1 MASYGGKKR
10 NNKKTIIIGSIA
22 AVVVLAG
29 IAIYFFIQ
37 NQHKDEKNAL
47 AAAETFT
54 SNIAKEKYDKLGSS
68 VSNESLKKVE
78 FTKKEMEDK
87 YQAVYDGIGAKNIK
101 VKNLKSVYD
110 DKENKFNLTYEL
122 EMRTSLGKLAT
133 QKYKTTIS
141 KQDDDWKIDWKP
153 ALIFPGMVKTDKVR
167 ITEDDAERG
176 QIVDRNG
183 NPLATT
189 GQFAEAG
196 VVPSKLGEGDEKV
209 KNIADISKKL
219 EVSTAYINKQL
230 DQKWVQADSFVPL
243 VTLNK
248 DNLPEATGLTY
259 AQKEMRTYPLNEA
272 TSHLIGYVGEVSAE
286 DIEKNP
292 KLSVGDVIGKS
303 GLERYYDKQ
312 LRGKNGG
319 AIKIIN
325 DQTKQEDTLQKIDK
339 KDGEEIKLTIDA
351 AVQKKAFDS
360 LGSETGAVTMINPT
374 NGELLALVS
383 TPSYDANQ
391 MVLGITSEDYAKY
404 NDDKRL
410 PFLARYANRY
420 APGSTFKTITATI
433 GLDTGITKPDKVREI
448 SGLQWQKDASWG
460 KYFVTRVHDVP
471 KVNMTDAL
479 VHSDNI
485 YFAQE
490 GLEIGKDKLTSGL
503 KKFDFDKEYNLP
515 FTMKP
520 AQISNDGLNSEILL
534 ADTSYGQG
542 ELLMSPIQQA
552 IAYSAIANDGK
563 MPYPKLDTKE
573 KAGKETQA
581 TEAKSA
587 NQVKAALVKT
597 VSDPAGTAHALEI
610 QGHSIAAKTGTAEL
624 KEKQGEDGLENGFV
638 YAFDADNPNYLMV
651 GMIENVKGRGGSG
664 LVIDKLKPVIESMY
678 K

>member
-10 NNKKTIIIGSIA
+10 NNKKAIIIGSIA

-68 VSNESLKKVE
+68 VSSESLKKVE

-87 YQAVYDGIGAKNIK
+87 YQAVYDGIGAKDIK

-167 ITEDDAERG
+167 ITEDEAERG

-219 EVSTAYINKQL
+219 EVSTDYINKQL

-286 DIEKNP
+286 DIEK
-292 KLSVGDVIGKS
+292 KS
-303 GLERYYDKQ
+303 KTQRWRCHWEKW
-312 LRGKNGG
+312 LR
-319 AIKIIN
+319 
-325 DQTKQEDTLQKIDK
+325 TL
-339 KDGEEIKLTIDA
+339 L
-351 AVQKKAFDS
+351 
-360 LGSETGAVTMINPT
+360 
-374 NGELLALVS
+374 
-383 TPSYDANQ
+383 
-391 MVLGITSEDYAKY
+391 
-404 NDDKRL
+404 
-410 PFLARYANRY
+410 
-420 APGSTFKTITATI
+420 
-433 GLDTGITKPDKVREI
+433 
-448 SGLQWQKDASWG
+448 
-460 KYFVTRVHDVP
+460 
-471 KVNMTDAL
+471 
-479 VHSDNI
+479 
-485 YFAQE
+485 
-490 GLEIGKDKLTSGL
+490 
-503 KKFDFDKEYNLP
+503 
-515 FTMKP
+515 
-520 AQISNDGLNSEILL
+520 
-534 ADTSYGQG
+534 
-542 ELLMSPIQQA
+542 
-552 IAYSAIANDGK
+552 
-563 MPYPKLDTKE
+563 
-573 KAGKETQA
+573 
-581 TEAKSA
+581 
-587 NQVKAALVKT
+587 
-597 VSDPAGTAHALEI
+597 
-610 QGHSIAAKTGTAEL
+610 
-624 KEKQGEDGLENGFV
+624 
-638 YAFDADNPNYLMV
+638 
-651 GMIENVKGRGGSG
+651 
-664 LVIDKLKPVIESMY
+664 
-678 K
+678 

>member
-1 MASYGGKKR
+1 MTNLNGKKR
-10 NNKKTIIIGSIA
+10 NSKKALIIGII
-22 AVVVLAG
+22 AVVIVLIG
-29 IAIYFFIQ
+29 LAIYFFIQ
-37 NQHKDEKNAL
+37 NQHKDEKEAL

-54 SNIAKEKYDKLGSS
+54 SNIAKEKYDSLGNN
-68 VSNESLKKVE
+68 VTTASLKKVE
-78 FTKKEMEDK
+78 VTAKEMEEK
-87 YQAVYDGIGAKNIK
+87 YQTVYGGIGAENIK
-101 VKNLKSVYD
+101 VKKLQSVYD
-110 DKENKFNLTYEL
+110 DKTKKFNLTYNL

-133 QKYKTTIS
+133 QKYQTTIS
-141 KQDDDWKIDWKP
+141 KQGDDWKIDWKP

-167 ITEDDAERG
+167 LTEDNATRG

-183 NPLATT
+183 VPLATK

-196 VVPSKLGEGDEKV
+196 IVPSKLGEDDEKT
-209 KNIADISKKL
+209 KNIQDISKKL
-219 EVSTAYINKQL
+219 DISTEYINKQL
-230 DQKWVQADSFVPL
+230 AQKWVQADSFVPL
-243 VTLNK
+243 VTLDEDK
-248 DNLPEATGLTY
+248 LPEATGLTY
-259 AQKEMRTYPLNEA
+259 AQKELRTYPLNEA

-292 KLSVGDVIGKS
+292 KLGVGDVIGKN

-312 LRGKNGG
+312 LRGKDGG

-325 DQTKQEDTLQKIDK
+325 DQTKQEDTLQKINR

-391 MVLGITSEDYAKY
+391 MVLGITAEDYAKY

-433 GLDTGITKPDKVREI
+433 GLDTGTTKPDKVREI
-448 SGLQWQKDASWG
+448 SGLKWQKDASWG

-490 GLEIGKDKLTSGL
+490 GLEIGKDKLTAGL
-503 KKFDFDKEYNLP
+503 EKFDFAKEYNLP
-515 FTMKP
+515 FTMEP
-520 AQISNDGLNSEILL
+520 AQISNDGLNSDILL

-552 IAYSAIANDGK
+552 IAYSAIANNGK
-563 MPYPKLDTKE
+563 MPYPKLDIKE
-573 KAGKETQA
+573 QAGKTTQA
-581 TEAKSA
+581 TEAASA
-587 NQVKAALVKT
+587 NQVTAALIKT
-597 VSDPAGTAHALEI
+597 VSDPAGTAHNLQI
-610 QGHSIAAKTGTAEL
+610 QGHNIAAKTGTAEL
-624 KEKQGEDGLENGFV
+624 KEKQDEDGLENGFV

-664 LVIDKLKPVIESMY
+664 LVIDQLKPVVESMY
-678 K
+678 N

>member
-1 MASYGGKKR
+1 MANLNGKR
-10 NNKKTIIIGSIA
+10 SSNKKALIIGSIA
-22 AVVVLAG
+22 VGVVLIG

-37 NQHKDEKNAL
+37 NQHKDERDAL

-54 SNIAKEKYDKLGSS
+54 SNLAKEKYDKLGNN
-68 VSNESLKKVE
+68 VTTASLKKVE
-78 FTKKEMEDK
+78 VTAKEMEAK
-87 YQAVYDGIGAKNIK
+87 YQAVYGGIGAENIK

-110 DKENKFNLTYEL
+110 DNTNKFNLTYEL

-141 KQDDDWKIDWKP
+141 KQNDDWKIDWKP

-167 ITEDDAERG
+167 ITEDSATRG

-183 NPLATT
+183 TPLATK
-189 GQFAEAG
+189 GQFSEAG
-196 VVPSKLGEGDEKV
+196 IVPAKLGEGDEKTE
-209 KNIADISKKL
+209 NIQAISKKL
-219 EVSTAYINKQL
+219 GISTEYINKQL
-230 DQKWVQADSFVPL
+230 EQKWVQADSFVPL
-243 VTLNK
+243 VTLDEDK
-248 DNLPEATGLTY
+248 LPEATGLTY
-259 AQKEMRTYPLNEA
+259 AQKELRTYPLNEA

-292 KLSVGDVIGKS
+292 KLGVGDVIGKS

-312 LRGKNGG
+312 LRGKDGG
-319 AIKIIN
+319 EIKIIN
-325 DQTKQEDTLQKIDK
+325 DQTKQEDTLQKIDR

-391 MVLGITSEDYAKY
+391 MVLGITADDYAKY

-448 SGLQWQKDASWG
+448 SGLKWQKDSSWG

-490 GLEIGKDKLTSGL
+490 GLEIGKDKLTAGL

-515 FTMKP
+515 FTMEP
-520 AQISNDGLNSEILL
+520 AQISNDGLNSDILL

-552 IAYSAIANDGK
+552 IAYSAIANNGK

-573 KAGKETQA
+573 ATGKSTQA
-581 TEAKSA
+581 TEATSA
-587 NQVKAALVKT
+587 NQVKDALIKT
-597 VSDPAGTAHALEI
+597 VSDPAGTAHGLEI
-610 QGHSIAAKTGTAEL
+610 QGHNIAAKTGTAEL

-638 YAFDADNPNYLMV
+638 YAFDADNPDYLMV

>member
-10 NNKKTIIIGSIA
+10 NNKKAIIIGSIA
-22 AVVVLAG
+22 AVAVLAG

-68 VSNESLKKVE
+68 VSSESLKKVE

-87 YQAVYDGIGAKNIK
+87 YQAVYDGIGAKDIK

-167 ITEDDAERG
+167 ITEDEAERG

-219 EVSTAYINKQL
+219 EVSTDYINKQL

-286 DIEKNP
+286 DIEKIQNSA
-292 KLSVGDVIGKS
+292 L
-303 GLERYYDKQ
+303 
-312 LRGKNGG
+312 
-319 AIKIIN
+319 AM
-325 DQTKQEDTLQKIDK
+325 
-339 KDGEEIKLTIDA
+339 
-351 AVQKKAFDS
+351 S
-360 LGSETGAVTMINPT
+360 LG
-374 NGELLALVS
+374 
-383 TPSYDANQ
+383 
-391 MVLGITSEDYAKY
+391 
-404 NDDKRL
+404 
-410 PFLARYANRY
+410 
-420 APGSTFKTITATI
+420 
-433 GLDTGITKPDKVREI
+433 KV
-448 SGLQWQKDASWG
+448 A
-460 KYFVTRVHDVP
+460 
-471 KVNMTDAL
+471 
-479 VHSDNI
+479 
-485 YFAQE
+485 
-490 GLEIGKDKLTSGL
+490 
-503 KKFDFDKEYNLP
+503 
-515 FTMKP
+515 
-520 AQISNDGLNSEILL
+520 
-534 ADTSYGQG
+534 
-542 ELLMSPIQQA
+542 
-552 IAYSAIANDGK
+552 
-563 MPYPKLDTKE
+563 
-573 KAGKETQA
+573 
-581 TEAKSA
+581 
-587 NQVKAALVKT
+587 
-597 VSDPAGTAHALEI
+597 
-610 QGHSIAAKTGTAEL
+610 
-624 KEKQGEDGLENGFV
+624 
-638 YAFDADNPNYLMV
+638 
-651 GMIENVKGRGGSG
+651 
-664 LVIDKLKPVIESMY
+664 
-678 K
+678 

>member
-1 MASYGGKKR
+1 MANLNGKKG
-10 NNKKTIIIGSIA
+10 NNKKALIIGSIA
-22 AVVVLAG
+22 IVIVLIG
-29 IAIYFFIQ
+29 VAIYFFIQ

-54 SNIAKEKYDKLGSS
+54 SNIAKEKYDKLGNN
-68 VSNESLKKVE
+68 VTYASLKKVE
-78 FTKKEMEDK
+78 VTAKEMEAK
-87 YQAVYDGIGAKNIK
+87 YQAVYGGIGAENIK

-141 KQDDDWKIDWKP
+141 KQNDDWKIDWKP

-167 ITEDDAERG
+167 ITEDSATRG

-183 NPLATT
+183 TPLATK

-196 VVPSKLGEGDEKV
+196 VVPSKLGEGDEKT
-209 KNIADISKKL
+209 KNIQDISKKL
-219 EVSTAYINKQL
+219 DISTEYINKQL
-230 DQKWVQADSFVPL
+230 AQKWVQADSFVPL
-243 VTLNK
+243 VTLDEDK
-248 DNLPEATGLTY
+248 LPEATGLTY
-259 AQKEMRTYPLNEA
+259 AQKELRTYPLNEA

-292 KLSVGDVIGKS
+292 KLGVGDVIGKS

-312 LRGKNGG
+312 LRGKDGG
-319 AIKIIN
+319 EIKIIN
-325 DQTKQEDTLQKIDK
+325 DQTKQEDTLQKIDR

-391 MVLGITSEDYAKY
+391 MVLGITADDYAKY

-448 SGLQWQKDASWG
+448 SGLKWQKDSSWG

-490 GLEIGKDKLTSGL
+490 GLEIGKDKLTAGL

-515 FTMKP
+515 FTMEP
-520 AQISNDGLNSEILL
+520 AQISNDGLNSDILL

-552 IAYSAIANDGK
+552 IAYSAIANNGK

-573 KAGKETQA
+573 AAGKSTQA
-581 TEAKSA
+581 TEATSA
-587 NQVKAALVKT
+587 NQVKDALIKT
-597 VSDPAGTAHALEI
+597 VSDPAGTAHGLEI
-610 QGHSIAAKTGTAEL
+610 QGHNIAAKTGTAEL

-638 YAFDADNPNYLMV
+638 YAFDADNPDYLMV

>member
-10 NNKKTIIIGSIA
+10 NNKKAIIIGSIA

-68 VSNESLKKVE
+68 VSSESLKKVE

-87 YQAVYDGIGAKNIK
+87 YQAVYDGIGAKDIK

-167 ITEDDAERG
+167 ITEDEAKRG

-219 EVSTAYINKQL
+219 EVSTDYINKQL

-286 DIEKNP
+286 DIEKIQNSA
-292 KLSVGDVIGKS
+292 L
-303 GLERYYDKQ
+303 
-312 LRGKNGG
+312 
-319 AIKIIN
+319 AM
-325 DQTKQEDTLQKIDK
+325 
-339 KDGEEIKLTIDA
+339 
-351 AVQKKAFDS
+351 S
-360 LGSETGAVTMINPT
+360 LG
-374 NGELLALVS
+374 
-383 TPSYDANQ
+383 
-391 MVLGITSEDYAKY
+391 
-404 NDDKRL
+404 
-410 PFLARYANRY
+410 
-420 APGSTFKTITATI
+420 
-433 GLDTGITKPDKVREI
+433 KV
-448 SGLQWQKDASWG
+448 A
-460 KYFVTRVHDVP
+460 
-471 KVNMTDAL
+471 
-479 VHSDNI
+479 
-485 YFAQE
+485 
-490 GLEIGKDKLTSGL
+490 
-503 KKFDFDKEYNLP
+503 
-515 FTMKP
+515 
-520 AQISNDGLNSEILL
+520 
-534 ADTSYGQG
+534 
-542 ELLMSPIQQA
+542 
-552 IAYSAIANDGK
+552 
-563 MPYPKLDTKE
+563 
-573 KAGKETQA
+573 
-581 TEAKSA
+581 
-587 NQVKAALVKT
+587 
-597 VSDPAGTAHALEI
+597 
-610 QGHSIAAKTGTAEL
+610 
-624 KEKQGEDGLENGFV
+624 
-638 YAFDADNPNYLMV
+638 
-651 GMIENVKGRGGSG
+651 
-664 LVIDKLKPVIESMY
+664 
-678 K
+678 

>member
-1 MASYGGKKR
+1 MANLNGKR
-10 NNKKTIIIGSIA
+10 SSNKKALIIGSIA
-22 AVVVLAG
+22 VGVVLIG

-37 NQHKDEKNAL
+37 NQHKDERDAL

-54 SNIAKEKYDKLGSS
+54 SNLAKEKYDKLGNN
-68 VSNESLKKVE
+68 VTTASLKKVE
-78 FTKKEMEDK
+78 VTAKEMEAK
-87 YQAVYDGIGAKNIK
+87 YQAVYGGIGAENIK

-110 DKENKFNLTYEL
+110 DNTNKFNLTYEL

-141 KQDDDWKIDWKP
+141 KQNDDWKIDWKP

-167 ITEDDAERG
+167 ITEDSATRG

-183 NPLATT
+183 TPLATK
-189 GQFAEAG
+189 GQFSEAG
-196 VVPSKLGEGDEKV
+196 IVPAKLGEGDEKTE
-209 KNIADISKKL
+209 NIQAISKKL
-219 EVSTAYINKQL
+219 GISTEYINKQL
-230 DQKWVQADSFVPL
+230 EQKWVQADSFVPL
-243 VTLNK
+243 VTLDEDK
-248 DNLPEATGLTY
+248 LPEATGLTY
-259 AQKEMRTYPLNEA
+259 AQKELRTYPLNEA

-292 KLSVGDVIGKS
+292 KLGVGDVIGKS

-312 LRGKNGG
+312 LRGKDGG
-319 AIKIIN
+319 EIKIIN
-325 DQTKQEDTLQKIDK
+325 DQTKQEDTLQKIDR

-391 MVLGITSEDYAKY
+391 MVLGITADDYAKY

-448 SGLQWQKDASWG
+448 SGLKWQKDSSWG

-490 GLEIGKDKLTSGL
+490 GLEIGKDKLTASL

-515 FTMKP
+515 FTMEP
-520 AQISNDGLNSEILL
+520 AQISNDGLNSDILL

-552 IAYSAIANDGK
+552 IAYSAIANNGK

-573 KAGKETQA
+573 ATGKSTQA
-581 TEAKSA
+581 TEATSA
-587 NQVKAALVKT
+587 NQVKDALIKT
-597 VSDPAGTAHALEI
+597 VSDPAGTAHGLEI
-610 QGHSIAAKTGTAEL
+610 QGHNIAAKTGTAEL

-638 YAFDADNPNYLMV
+638 YAFDADNPDYLMV

>member
-1 MASYGGKKR
+1 MANLNGKR
-10 NNKKTIIIGSIA
+10 SSNKKALIIGSIA
-22 AVVVLAG
+22 VGVVLIG

-37 NQHKDEKNAL
+37 NQHKDERDAL

-54 SNIAKEKYDKLGSS
+54 SNLAKEKYDKLGNN
-68 VSNESLKKVE
+68 VTTASLKKVE
-78 FTKKEMEDK
+78 VTAKEMEAK
-87 YQAVYDGIGAKNIK
+87 YQAVYGGIGAENIK

-110 DKENKFNLTYEL
+110 DNTNKFNLTYEL

-141 KQDDDWKIDWKP
+141 KQNDDWKIDWKP

-167 ITEDDAERG
+167 ITEDSATRG

-183 NPLATT
+183 TPLATK
-189 GQFAEAG
+189 GQFSEAG
-196 VVPSKLGEGDEKV
+196 IVPAKLGEGDEKTE
-209 KNIADISKKL
+209 NIQAISKKL
-219 EVSTAYINKQL
+219 GISTEYINKQL
-230 DQKWVQADSFVPL
+230 EQKWVQADSFVPL
-243 VTLNK
+243 VTLDEDK
-248 DNLPEATGLTY
+248 LPEATGLTY
-259 AQKEMRTYPLNEA
+259 AQKELRTYPLNEA

-292 KLSVGDVIGKS
+292 KLGVGDVIGKS

-312 LRGKNGG
+312 LRGKDGG
-319 AIKIIN
+319 EIKIIN
-325 DQTKQEDTLQKIDK
+325 DQTKQEDTLQKIDR

-351 AVQKKAFDS
+351 AVQEKAFDS

-391 MVLGITSEDYAKY
+391 MVLGITADDYAKY

-433 GLDTGITKPDKVREI
+433 GLDTRITKPDKVREI
-448 SGLQWQKDASWG
+448 SGLKWQKDSSWG

-515 FTMKP
+515 FTMEP
-520 AQISNDGLNSEILL
+520 AQISNDGLNSDILL

-552 IAYSAIANDGK
+552 IAYSAIANNGK
-563 MPYPKLDTKE
+563 MPYPKLDIKE
-573 KAGKETQA
+573 ATGKFTQA
-581 TEAKSA
+581 TEATSA
-587 NQVKAALVKT
+587 NQVKDALIKT
-597 VSDPAGTAHALEI
+597 VSDPAGTAHGLEI
-610 QGHSIAAKTGTAEL
+610 QGHNIAAKTGTAEL

-638 YAFDADNPNYLMV
+638 YAFDADNPDYLMV
-651 GMIENVKGRGGSG
+651 GMIENVKGRGGSR

>member
-1 MASYGGKKR
+1 MANLNGKR
-10 NNKKTIIIGSIA
+10 SSNKKALIIGSIA
-22 AVVVLAG
+22 VGVVLIG

-37 NQHKDEKNAL
+37 NQHKDERDAL

-54 SNIAKEKYDKLGSS
+54 SNLAKEKYDKLGNN
-68 VSNESLKKVE
+68 VTTASLKKVE
-78 FTKKEMEDK
+78 VTAKEMEAK
-87 YQAVYDGIGAKNIK
+87 YQAVYGGIGAENIK

-110 DKENKFNLTYEL
+110 DNTNKFNLTYEL

-141 KQDDDWKIDWKP
+141 KQNDDWKIDWKP

-167 ITEDDAERG
+167 ITEDSATRG

-183 NPLATT
+183 TPLATK
-189 GQFAEAG
+189 GQFSEAG
-196 VVPSKLGEGDEKV
+196 IVPAKLGEGDEKTE
-209 KNIADISKKL
+209 NIQAISKKIGI
-219 EVSTAYINKQL
+219 STEYINKQL
-230 DQKWVQADSFVPL
+230 EQKWVQADSFVPL
-243 VTLNK
+243 VTLDEDK
-248 DNLPEATGLTY
+248 LPEATGLTY
-259 AQKEMRTYPLNEA
+259 AQKELRTYPLNEA

-292 KLSVGDVIGKS
+292 KLGVGDVIGKS

-312 LRGKNGG
+312 LRGKDGG
-319 AIKIIN
+319 EIKIIN
-325 DQTKQEDTLQKIDK
+325 DQTKQEDTLQKIDR

-391 MVLGITSEDYAKY
+391 MVLGITADDYAKY

-448 SGLQWQKDASWG
+448 SGLKWQKDSSWG

-490 GLEIGKDKLTSGL
+490 GLEIGKDKLTAGL

-515 FTMKP
+515 FTMEP
-520 AQISNDGLNSEILL
+520 PQISNDGLNSDILL

-552 IAYSAIANDGK
+552 IAYSAIANNGK

-573 KAGKETQA
+573 ATGKSTQA
-581 TEAKSA
+581 TEATSA
-587 NQVKAALVKT
+587 NQVKDALIKT
-597 VSDPAGTAHALEI
+597 VSDPAGTAHGLEI
-610 QGHSIAAKTGTAEL
+610 QGHNIAAKTGTAEL

-638 YAFDADNPNYLMV
+638 YAFDADNPDYLMV

>member
-1 MASYGGKKR
+1 MANLNGKR
-10 NNKKTIIIGSIA
+10 SSNKKALIIGSIA
-22 AVVVLAG
+22 VGVVLIG

-37 NQHKDEKNAL
+37 NQHKDERDAL
-47 AAAETFT
+47 AAAEIFT
-54 SNIAKEKYDKLGSS
+54 SNLAKEKYDKLGNN
-68 VSNESLKKVE
+68 VTTASLRKVE
-78 FTKKEMEDK
+78 VTAKEMEAK
-87 YQAVYDGIGAKNIK
+87 YQAVYGGIGAENIK

-110 DKENKFNLTYEL
+110 DNTNKFNLTYEL

-141 KQDDDWKIDWKP
+141 KQNDDWKIDWKP

-167 ITEDDAERG
+167 ITEDSATRG

-183 NPLATT
+183 TPLATK
-189 GQFAEAG
+189 GQFSEAG
-196 VVPSKLGEGDEKV
+196 IVPAKLGEGDEKTE
-209 KNIADISKKL
+209 NIQAISKKL
-219 EVSTAYINKQL
+219 GISTEYINKQL
-230 DQKWVQADSFVPL
+230 EQKWVQADSFVPL
-243 VTLNK
+243 VTLDEDK
-248 DNLPEATGLTY
+248 LPEATGLTY
-259 AQKEMRTYPLNEA
+259 AQKELRTYPLNEA

-292 KLSVGDVIGKS
+292 KLGVGDVIGKS

-312 LRGKNGG
+312 LRGKDGG
-319 AIKIIN
+319 EIKIIN
-325 DQTKQEDTLQKIDK
+325 DQTKQEDTLQKIDR

-391 MVLGITSEDYAKY
+391 MVLGITADDYAKY

-448 SGLQWQKDASWG
+448 SGLKWQKDSSWG

-490 GLEIGKDKLTSGL
+490 GLEIGKDKLTAGL

-515 FTMKP
+515 FTMEP
-520 AQISNDGLNSEILL
+520 AQISNDGLNSDILL

-552 IAYSAIANDGK
+552 IAYSAIANNGK

-573 KAGKETQA
+573 ATGKSTQA
-581 TEAKSA
+581 TEATSA
-587 NQVKAALVKT
+587 NQVKDALIKT
-597 VSDPAGTAHALEI
+597 VSDPAGTAHGLEI
-610 QGHSIAAKTGTAEL
+610 QGHNIAAKTGTAEL

-638 YAFDADNPNYLMV
+638 YAFDADNPDYLMV

>member
-1 MASYGGKKR
+1 MANLNGKR
-10 NNKKTIIIGSIA
+10 SSNKKALIIGSIA
-22 AVVVLAG
+22 VGVVLIG

-37 NQHKDEKNAL
+37 NQHKDERDAL

-54 SNIAKEKYDKLGSS
+54 SNLAKEKYDKLGNN
-68 VSNESLKKVE
+68 VTTASLRKVE
-78 FTKKEMEDK
+78 VTAKEMEAK
-87 YQAVYDGIGAKNIK
+87 YQAVYGGIGAENIK

-110 DKENKFNLTYEL
+110 DNTNKFNLTYEL

-141 KQDDDWKIDWKP
+141 KQNDDWKIDWKP

-167 ITEDDAERG
+167 ITEDSATRG

-183 NPLATT
+183 TPLATK
-189 GQFAEAG
+189 GQFSEAG
-196 VVPSKLGEGDEKV
+196 IVPAKLGEGDEKTE
-209 KNIADISKKL
+209 NIQAISKKL
-219 EVSTAYINKQL
+219 GISTEYINKQL
-230 DQKWVQADSFVPL
+230 EQKWVQADSFVPL
-243 VTLNK
+243 VTLDEDK
-248 DNLPEATGLTY
+248 LPEATGLTY
-259 AQKEMRTYPLNEA
+259 AQKELRTYPLNEA

-292 KLSVGDVIGKS
+292 KLGVGDVIGKS

-312 LRGKNGG
+312 LRGKDGG
-319 AIKIIN
+319 EIKIIN
-325 DQTKQEDTLQKIDK
+325 DQTKQEDTLQKIDR

-391 MVLGITSEDYAKY
+391 MVLGITADDYAKY

-448 SGLQWQKDASWG
+448 SGLKWQKDSSWG

-490 GLEIGKDKLTSGL
+490 GLEIGKDKLTAGL

-515 FTMKP
+515 FTMEP
-520 AQISNDGLNSEILL
+520 AQISNDGLNSDILL

-552 IAYSAIANDGK
+552 IAYSAIANNGK

-573 KAGKETQA
+573 ATGKSTQA
-581 TEAKSA
+581 TEATSA
-587 NQVKAALVKT
+587 NQVKDALIKT
-597 VSDPAGTAHALEI
+597 VSDPAGTAHGLEI
-610 QGHSIAAKTGTAEL
+610 QGHNIAAKTGTAEL

-638 YAFDADNPNYLMV
+638 YAFDADNPDYLMV

>member
-1 MASYGGKKR
+1 MANLNGKR
-10 NNKKTIIIGSIA
+10 SSNKKALIIGSIA
-22 AVVVLAG
+22 IGVVLIG

-37 NQHKDEKNAL
+37 NQHKDERDAL

-54 SNIAKEKYDKLGSS
+54 SNLAKEKYDKLGNN
-68 VSNESLKKVE
+68 VTTASLKKVE
-78 FTKKEMEDK
+78 VTAKEMEAK
-87 YQAVYDGIGAKNIK
+87 YQAVYGGIGAENIK

-110 DKENKFNLTYEL
+110 DNTNKFNLTYEL

-141 KQDDDWKIDWKP
+141 KQNDDWKIDWKP

-167 ITEDDAERG
+167 ITEDSATRG

-183 NPLATT
+183 TPLATK
-189 GQFAEAG
+189 GQFSEAG
-196 VVPSKLGEGDEKV
+196 IVPAKLGEGDEKTE
-209 KNIADISKKL
+209 NIQAISKKL
-219 EVSTAYINKQL
+219 GISTEYINKQL
-230 DQKWVQADSFVPL
+230 EQKWVQADSFVPL
-243 VTLNK
+243 VTLDEDK
-248 DNLPEATGLTY
+248 LPEATGLTY
-259 AQKEMRTYPLNEA
+259 AQKELRTYPLNEA

-292 KLSVGDVIGKS
+292 KLGVGDVIGKS

-312 LRGKNGG
+312 LRGKDGG
-319 AIKIIN
+319 EIKIIN
-325 DQTKQEDTLQKIDK
+325 DQTKQEDTLQKIDR

-391 MVLGITSEDYAKY
+391 MVLGITADDYAKY

-448 SGLQWQKDASWG
+448 SGLKWQKDSSWG

-490 GLEIGKDKLTSGL
+490 GLEIGKDKLTAGL

-515 FTMKP
+515 FTMEP
-520 AQISNDGLNSEILL
+520 AQISNDGLNSDILL

-552 IAYSAIANDGK
+552 IAYSAIANNGK

-573 KAGKETQA
+573 ATGKSTQA
-581 TEAKSA
+581 TEATSA
-587 NQVKAALVKT
+587 NQVKDALIKT
-597 VSDPAGTAHALEI
+597 VSDPAGTAHGLEI
-610 QGHSIAAKTGTAEL
+610 QGHNIAAKTGTAEL

-638 YAFDADNPNYLMV
+638 YAFDADNPDYLMV